1 MREKIPSE
9 IIQLALSDA
18 SYEGCG
24 VSITPTLINFF
35 FGNNGT
41 GKSTVARTIKAG
53 AGVTLRSRI
62 LTDNKDKFIKV
73 DETGKEDYTL
83 YQMAHAMLSYI
94 SANSVGLNDGINF
107 VDDCVDVEQTKE
119 TFRMIFTLM
128 EQKQHYDMMMGNQ

>member
-1 MREKIPSE
+1 MRYKIPSE

-53 AGVTLRSRI
+53 ESATYTVTVTLKKTPTFETLELVSGSFI
-62 LTDNKDKFIKV
+62 IELTAV
-73 DETGKEDYTL
+73 AQE
-83 YQMAHAMLSYI
+83 
-94 SANSVGLNDGINF
+94 AN
-107 VDDCVDVEQTKE
+107 
-119 TFRMIFTLM
+119 
-128 EQKQHYDMMMGNQ
+128 

>member
-53 AGVTLRSRI
+53 AGVTW
-62 LTDNKDKFIKV
+62 K
-73 DETGKEDYTL
+73 EGKQQQIMSFMSITKNISTPIFKITI
-83 YQMAHAMLSYI
+83 SYP
-94 SANSVGLNDGINF
+94 VCL
-107 VDDCVDVEQTKE
+107 
-119 TFRMIFTLM
+119 L
-128 EQKQHYDMMMGNQ
+128 